1 MSKVDEI
8 REVLRANRNIIVT
21 EQTTTVVP
29 FQTSDNGTGHSWT
42 QAVHFSLIP
51 KYTQGR
57 DSNLW
62 HFQKG
67 IVASMPVTLA
77 NEGPIKGWSYGKA
90 HCREAIGTMI
100 KRSSRLITIDDR
112 AIPLTDD
119 FTGRVWERTKEPV
132 VTELYRLI
140 TLGFYPP
147 EHLYMMVSGVANQ
160 NRNEVWLHEPTERHL
175 EEMHARMQR
184 NRR

>member
-1 MSKVDEI
+1 M
-8 REVLRANRNIIVT
+8 
-21 EQTTTVVP
+21 
-29 FQTSDNGTGHSWT
+29 
-42 QAVHFSLIP
+42 
-51 KYTQGR
+51 
-57 DSNLW
+57 
-62 HFQKG
+62 
-67 IVASMPVTLA
+67 
-77 NEGPIKGWSYGKA
+77 
-90 HCREAIGTMI
+90 MI